1 MPISYL
7 LLIIIWEWWAESDI
21 NGSNKIDLLGL
32 KGRRTQS
39 PSLQLTV
46 HWLTPI
52 SRRFT
57 LNRAKTKTAIC
68 PHNLFIFSKM
78 NQKREF
84 LLLKK
89 NIQKMFLRWFGKW
102 MSIIVYIINKLII
115 TLKRMNYVAL
125 IIIQTQ
131 HTVSED
137 YFICITI
144 VNQREQH

>member
-1 MPISYL
+1 
-7 LLIIIWEWWAESDI
+7 
-21 NGSNKIDLLGL
+21 
-32 KGRRTQS
+32 
-39 PSLQLTV
+39 
-46 HWLTPI
+46 
-52 SRRFT
+52 
-57 LNRAKTKTAIC
+57 
-68 PHNLFIFSKM
+68 
-78 NQKREF
+78 
-84 LLLKK
+84 
-89 NIQKMFLRWFGKW
+89 